1 MSEYDDVKYMF
12 ILFHIFFLKFQ
23 FDWSSRKMGVWVGN
37 ERNEGKERDSMKIQM
52 LRMVTLRIIVTVLY
66 AWINWQLSISV

>member
-1 MSEYDDVKYMF
+1 
-12 ILFHIFFLKFQ
+12 
-23 FDWSSRKMGVWVGN
+23 MGVWVGN

-66 AWINWQLSISV
+66 A